1 MAQIRQQLD
10 PIFSMQPAPAG
21 YFGSTADL
29 LEQIGSLEDDIA
41 SDERDIRDIDRD
53 IPKMEIE
60 RLTKQ
65 RDVAIAKLKI
75 IELRAK
81 LQAKTGGA
89 A

>member
-1 MAQIRQQLD
+1 MAQLD
-10 PIFSMQPAPAG
+10 PIFAAHPNCAPKPIG
-21 YFGSTADL
+21 YWGSATNL
-29 LEQIGSLEDDIA
+29 LDEIKSLEDDIA

-53 IPKMEIE
+53 IPKMEVE

-75 IELRAK
+75 IELRQK
-81 LQAKTGGA
+81 LAAKTGGA